1 MVTWRLRQA
10 LPPSPPYGRVTR
22 NAQCGPHPARHS
34 VSSCLGFTGEV
45 SLVAPW
51 PLPPY
56 CIPTP
61 DSSTSGLPGTVPWPQ
76 TWLVPGSC
84 DKILWDGAME
94 SAGGATRGAPTRLE
108 RSPCPTGQALSVCLS
123 LSMLALGPIKA
134 TALRTDQGL
143 LTVSGSWLHD
153 RHCSI
158 WNMVSGD
165 WPEPQ
170 ELPAKNFGHS
180 PPCHPSGITT
190 LAQGRPTAPQSTWL
204 LTRVWH

>member
-1 MVTWRLRQA
+1 MD
-10 LPPSPPYGRVTR
+10 LPTAGCS
-22 NAQCGPHPARHS
+22 
-34 VSSCLGFTGEV
+34 SSCMRRCGSAVDCRRGSGSGFCRPGC
-45 SLVAPW
+45 
-51 PLPPY
+51 PY

-61 DSSTSGLPGTVPWPQ
+61 DSSTSGLPGTVPCPQ

-170 ELPAKNFGHS
+170 DSRPS
-180 PPCHPSGITT
+180 RRPSG
-190 LAQGRPTAPQSTWL
+190 
-204 LTRVWH
+204 